1 LCQITSTAISHSAA
15 AGQSEAYSY
24 ADLRPHIIS
33 LGNNGMLR
41 TDGTYGTS
49 KEEVQAIFEQDIPR
63 VMEPWGEKHLLL
75 YAHGGLVG
83 EDATVQRLADYRPAL
98 LNANV
103 YPISFIW
110 HSDYWTTVTNILQD
124 AIRRRRPEGFLDL
137 TKDFMLDR
145 LDDALEPLARTL
157 TGKAE
162 WDEMKENAL
171 DATTSAQGGVR
182 FTLDLIAALLQ

>member
-1 LCQITSTAISHSAA
+1 
-15 AGQSEAYSY
+15 
-24 ADLRPHIIS
+24 
-33 LGNNGMLR
+33 MLR

-110 HSDYWTTVTNILQD
+110 HSDYWTTITNILQD

>member
-1 LCQITSTAISHSAA
+1 
-15 AGQSEAYSY
+15 
-24 ADLRPHIIS
+24 
-33 LGNNGMLR
+33 
-41 TDGTYGTS
+41 
-49 KEEVQAIFEQDIPR
+49 
-63 VMEPWGEKHLLL
+63 
-75 YAHGGLVG
+75 
-83 EDATVQRLADYRPAL
+83 L

-124 AIRRRRPEGFLDL
+124 AIRRRRPEGLLDS